1 MALPGFN
8 ADASLYVSSEQ
19 YRATAPVGVPTHA
32 VAIMQVGSRFPR
44 CRRCSDSEDCCSVC
58 DDEGG
63 GFGHA
68 WWPGPPPR
76 CLLF

>member
-32 VAIMQVGSRFPR
+32 VAIAQVGSWFHG
-44 CRRCSDSEDCCSVC
+44 CRRCSQSENCCAQC
-58 DDEGG
+58 DD

-68 WWPGPPPR
+68 WSPGPPPR